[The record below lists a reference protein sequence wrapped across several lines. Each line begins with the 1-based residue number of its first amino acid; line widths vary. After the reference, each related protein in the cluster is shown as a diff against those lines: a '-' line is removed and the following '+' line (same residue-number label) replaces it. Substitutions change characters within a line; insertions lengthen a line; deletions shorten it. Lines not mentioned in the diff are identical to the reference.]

1 MDTLKA
7 IRSFVAV
14 ADTSGFAAAARS
26 LRMSPAAIT
35 RDVAA
40 LEQQLG
46 CKLLKRT
53 TRQGALT
60 EEGSRY
66 LVGARRILA
75 DVAEAESSV
84 MGLYGEL
91 RGPVVVSAPSMFGQL
106 HVGPAVIDFALRHP
120 GVSFT
125 TLFLDRMVDLIDEGV
140 DVAVRIAHLQDSSA
154 TAIQVGFV
162 RRVICAAPAYL
173 AERGE
178 PKTPLDL
185 ARMEG
190 IDFTGGRLPW
200 SFRDR
205 DRSMLASPSVRVSV
219 NSVQMAIEAAAA
231 GLGLVR
237 LLSYQAVEAAATGR
251 LVLILEPFEP
261 EPVPVHIVHLNG
273 RTGPFRVRT
282 FIDYLTENLRRGL
295 GAHGAGPRPP

>member
-53 TRQGALT
+53 TRQVALT

-106 HVGPAVIDFALRHP
+106 HVGPAVIGFALRHP

-205 DRSMLASPSVRVSV
+205 DHAMLASPSVRLSV
-219 NSVQMAIEAAAA
+219 NSVEMAIEAAAA

-237 LLSYQAVEAAATGR
+237 LLSYQAVEAAAAGR